1 MIRLLKIELKKVM
14 PSTAFKVLAIMY
26 IIAMVIVSVGVMP
39 FFQYLRNKFA
49 DFDLDGIDPTIIP
62 FYEFPDIWQNLTSV
76 MIWFKML
83 LGFSLIF
90 SITNEYSYR
99 TIRQNVIDG
108 LTKHEFIWSKIIMA
122 GFLSAISTVALF
134 VLGLITGLIYSSDI
148 TFVSI
153 FSDVYFLIAFFFQL
167 LAFLLFTLFVGT
179 LIRKSIIAMG
189 VLIFW
194 VLAVENGFY
203 VWSKVKNLDWVEYL
217 LPVKS
222 INALIHNPFP
232 KYAFQ
237 EIQDYVA
244 LPEMGLVI
252 LWAGLFYWATTKL
265 VVGRDL

>member
-1 MIRLLKIELKKVM
+1 MMRLLKIELKKVM
-14 PSTAFKVLAIMY
+14 PNRAFRVLAIMY
-26 IIAMVIVSVGVMP
+26 IVAMVIISMGVMP
-39 FFQYLRNKFA
+39 FFQYLKSKFA
-49 DFDLDGIDPTIIP
+49 DFDMDGIDPTIIP

-108 LTKHEFIWSKIIMA
+108 LTKNEFIWSKIIMA
-122 GFLSAISTVALF
+122 GFLSAMSTIALF
-134 VLGLITGLIYSSDI
+134 VLGLITGFIYSSEI
-148 TFVSI
+148 SFSLV
-153 FSDVYFLIAFFFQL
+153 FSDVYFLLAFFFQL
-167 LAFLLFTLFVGT
+167 FAFLLFTLFVGT

-189 VLIFW
+189 LLIFW

-203 VWSKVKNLDWVEYL
+203 VWSKVKSIDWVEYL

-232 KYAFQ
+232 KYVFM
-237 EIQDYVA
+237 EVQDYIA
-244 LPEMGLVI
+244 WYEMGLVI
-252 LWAGLFYWATTKL
+252 LWGALFYWATTSL
-265 VVGRDL
+265 VLKRDL